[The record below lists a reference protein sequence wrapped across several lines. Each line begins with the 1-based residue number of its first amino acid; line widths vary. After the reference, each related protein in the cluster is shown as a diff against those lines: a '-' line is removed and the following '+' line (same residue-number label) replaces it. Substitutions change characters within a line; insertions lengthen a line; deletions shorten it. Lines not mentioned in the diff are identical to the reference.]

1 MGKVMEIRAALVTKR
16 ALITFLRLLL
26 HMHMDRAYLVKIGLI
41 ISAHKNRYIQN
52 FSRIFRLFCSNVGPR
67 QNSCVAKFDF

>member
-26 HMHMDRAYLVKIGLI
+26 HMDRAYLVKIGLI

>member
-1 MGKVMEIRAALVTKR
+1 MGKVMEIRAALFTKR

-26 HMHMDRAYLVKIGLI
+26 HMDRAYLVKIGLI